1 MGKKNTAAEQDSSA
15 AAATDAHTTPEQK
28 EREAGQTEGRRR
40 RTDGR
45 PQSVRPSVRPSHSR
59 WGSCTLNTAGHGV
72 DTVQYMS
79 TRGIAIPV
87 TQCFFEEFLNIA

>member
-1 MGKKNTAAEQDSSA
+1 LTTFKGKEKKSKDPVLKPRLVEKKHDTTMGKKNTAAEQDSSA

-45 PQSVRPSVRPSHSR
+45 PQSVRPSVRHIAV
-59 WGSCTLNTAGHGV
+59 GGHV
-72 DTVQYMS
+72 
-79 TRGIAIPV
+79 P
-87 TQCFFEEFLNIA
+87 